1 MMFYSG
7 RGLYIYISNF
17 KTSQHK
23 ETQIHQKKM
32 QWSSLRCEITTMF
45 HAILIFPTSAEL
57 NEFGYESWEARQ
69 LNIFCTLIKTKLN
82 VKTEVISKSSKTCL
96 ILRRKQVIFVR
107 IL

>member
-1 MMFYSG
+1 MFCDLIGPTESVFLS
-7 RGLYIYISNF
+7 LYETFEIKPRENLNGISHF

-32 QWSSLRCEITTMF
+32 QWSSLRCEVTTMF

-82 VKTEVISKSSKTCL
+82 VKTEVIS
-96 ILRRKQVIFVR
+96 
-107 IL
+107 

>member
-1 MMFYSG
+1 MMFYLG
-7 RGLYIYISNF
+7 RGLYIYIYIYISNF

-32 QWSSLRCEITTMF
+32 QWSSLRCEVTTMF

-82 VKTEVISKSSKTCL
+82 VKTEVIS
-96 ILRRKQVIFVR
+96 
-107 IL
+107 